1 MKQLRICELLPMPK
15 ISNSLPLTIVIPIL
29 NEEVVL
35 PRALISA
42 KRLGV
47 EVFIL
52 DSGSTD
58 RSLEIA
64 KEFGCQV
71 TVGQW
76 GSFSEKLNFG
86 LNHLPIKT
94 EWVMRLDAD
103 EYLTD
108 EFIVNIRPL
117 LDSVSLGVE
126 GIIVRRRFV
135 FLNKWI
141 KHGGMYP
148 LEHMRITR
156 KGRATYEARILDEHV
171 SVPGEVIRMTGDIV
185 DEDQKG
191 LVNWLSKHVRYAEA
205 QCYMDWN
212 TSSMNEKSWKNLE
225 GGLKWRRFL
234 KEEVYARSPVFIRP
248 FGFWFYRYILLLGF
262 LDGKPGF
269 IWHFL
274 HAFWYRF
281 SIDTLVYEA
290 QITKGESVKKSHT
303 C

>member
-1 MKQLRICELLPMPK
+1 MGIKQMHKVPMP
-15 ISNSLPLTIVIPIL
+15 SLPLSIIIPIL
-29 NEEVVL
+29 NEQVVL
-35 PRALISA
+35 PRALASI

-47 EVFIL
+47 DVYIL

-64 KEFGCQV
+64 KEFGCHV
-71 TVGQW
+71 TVGEW

-86 LNHLPIKT
+86 LNQLPIKT
-94 EWVMRLDAD
+94 EWIMRLDAD
-103 EYLTD
+103 EYLTE
-108 EFIVNIRPL
+108 EFITNIGPL
-117 LDSVSLGVE
+117 LDSVSSDVE
-126 GIIVRRRFV
+126 GIIVRRRLV
-135 FLNKWI
+135 FLNRWI
-141 KHGGMYP
+141 RYGGMYP

-156 KGRATYEARILDEHV
+156 KGRAIYEARILDEHV
-171 SVPGEVIRMTGDIV
+171 RVPGEFVRMIGDIV

-191 LVNWLSKHVRYAEA
+191 LANWLGKHVRYAES
-205 QCYMDWN
+205 QCYMDWSL
-212 TSSMNEKSWKNLE
+212 SSQSDKSWKNLE

-234 KEEVYARSPVFIRP
+234 KEEIYAKSPKFIRP

-269 IWHFL
+269 IWHVL

-281 SIDTLVYEA
+281 AIDSLIYEA
-290 QITKGESVKKSHT
+290 HITEGESVKKSHT

>member
-1 MKQLRICELLPMPK
+1 M
-15 ISNSLPLTIVIPIL
+15 SNVKPPLQLTIIIPIL

-35 PRALISA
+35 PRALASA

-64 KEFGCQV
+64 KEHGCHV
-71 TVGQW
+71 TLGQW
-76 GSFSEKLNFG
+76 GSFSEKLNYG
-86 LNHLPIKT
+86 LNQLPIKT

-103 EYLTD
+103 EYLTE
-108 EFIVNIRPL
+108 EFIVNIGPL
-117 LDSVSLGVE
+117 LDSVGDEVE

-135 FLNKWI
+135 FLNRWI

-156 KGRATYEARILDEHV
+156 KGKATYEARILDEHV
-171 SVPGEVIRMTGDIV
+171 GVSGGVIRMTGDIV

-212 TSSMNEKSWKNLE
+212 FAHQSAKSWKTLE

-234 KEEVYARSPVFIRP
+234 KEEIYARSPSFIRP

-274 HAFWYRF
+274 HAFWYRYA
-281 SIDTLVYEA
+281 IDALIYEA
-290 QITKGESVKKSHT
+290 QITKGESVKKSHS